1 MKKILIVEDDPVNA
15 RVLSELLAAH
25 GYAPIVAT
33 TGPEGLERFRDEQPD
48 LVIAD
53 VLLPGRTGLDV
64 CFELKRTARGRAT
77 PLFLMSAVL
86 DDISSLHRDER
97 PETRA
102 QAYFVKPFDIDTLL
116 DNVRFYL
123 AA

>member
-15 RVLSELLAAH
+15 HVLTELLSAY
-25 GYAPIVAT
+25 GYGPVVAR
-33 TGPEGLERFRDEQPD
+33 TGPEGIERFRDERPD
-48 LVIAD
+48 LVIVD

-64 CFELKRTARGRAT
+64 CFELKRTERGRAT

-86 DDISSLHRDER
+86 DDISGLHRHER
-97 PETRA
+97 PELRA